1 SIVCLSA
8 LLRVCET
15 GQIRFYFGECFPSM
29 KPPTVSMSFTR
40 TEFFGTLLIDEEIWR
55 ADGTFLLSLS
65 EHQDLQE
72 AMRWMSASSLDT
84 NRWGRF
90 VVEPGPN
97 PGIATLRLQN
107 CGILGYVRFDGAGG
121 PCRRLPLTLTPV
133 WC

>member
-1 SIVCLSA
+1 MCLSA

-55 ADGTFLLSLS
+55 SDGTFLLSLS

-72 AMRWMSASSLDT
+72 AMRLMSASSWIRTAWGDLFW
-84 NRWGRF
+84 NRARIRGVRLYVYKIAGF
-90 VVEPGPN
+90 LATSDSTEPAGP
-97 PGIATLRLQN
+97 AAD
-107 CGILGYVRFDGAGG
+107 CH
-121 PCRRLPLTLTPV
+121 
-133 WC
+133 